1 MSVEQLTKEEAI
13 KFSNEKTYE
22 KMTHK
27 QIAIFQISQEKL
39 CMPFDVF
46 HEAVEK
52 TIGRS
57 VFTHEF
63 AVNAEDIRAE
73 IELTI

>member
-1 MSVEQLTKEEAI
+1 ME
-13 KFSNEKTYE
+13 YR
-22 KMTHK
+22 
-27 QIAIFQISQEKL
+27 L
-39 CMPFDVF
+39 CMPFSVF

-63 AVNAEDIRAE
+63 GLNLDGLKNE
-73 IELTI
+73 IFYGSEPPTLEEIINLIPEKFRILVTI